1 MFCINDGDI
10 FCLPKFQFHKV
21 WGQLMKTGYQNSRF
35 AHQVSLYLYTILLA
49 GGLTIILQNLS

>member
-10 FCLPKFQFHKV
+10 FCLPKLQFHKV

-35 AHQVSLYLYTILLA
+35 AHQVSLYHFLA
-49 GGLTIILQNLS
+49 GVWTIILQNLS